1 MKTKIRITFIFFL
14 IAAIF
19 GLLLRLIQTGTPLY
33 NYKNLLHTHSHIAL
47 LGWLYNAALI
57 LLQYSILKKQNGSM
71 NWIFWV
77 TQLTFVGMLFS
88 FPFEGYGLFS
98 ITFSTLYL
106 FCSYFLVYHLFKQSK
121 ELSSKYTAKF
131 IQWGGIY
138 LILSSIGPYALGI
151 IMANKL
157 ADTFWYKLS
166 IYWFLHFL
174 YNGFFVFIVFAYLLN
189 RFQQLKNE
197 KTIFLLMNISVIPLF
212 GLSTLWLKPTLPF
225 YAVAFFGALFQII
238 AFILLIKGQKLQQYF
253 TNKLSLNLFVLSL
266 IAYILKI
273 IFQIFASFENVQSF
287 INLTV
292 SSSVVGFIHLVMLG
306 FFTLFFI
313 SIFIEEKKLKTSYTL
328 KIGIYLLVSGIV
340 LSEAL
345 LFTQSITIYFFQES
359 ISNYFDILFWVS
371 FLMPIGI
378 ALITV
383 QSLITFKS
391 K

>member
-19 GLLLRLIQTGTPLY
+19 GLLLRLIQAGTPLH

-57 LLQYSILKKQNGSM
+57 MLQYSILKKQNGSM
-71 NWIFWV
+71 NWIFWI

-121 ELSSKYTAKF
+121 ELSSHYTAKF

-157 ADTFWYKLS
+157 ANTFWYKLS

-189 RFQQLKNE
+189 RFKQLKNQ

-212 GLSTLWLKPTLPF
+212 ALSTLWLKPALPI
-225 YAVAFFGALFQII
+225 YAVALLSALFQIF
-238 AFILLIKGQKLQQYF
+238 AFILLLKVQKLRLYF
-253 TNKLSLNLFVLSL
+253 KNKISFNLFILSL
-266 IAYILKI
+266 IAYTLKI

-292 SSSVVGFIHLVMLG
+292 SSSVIGFIHLVMLG

-313 SIFIEEKKLKTSYTL
+313 SIFIEEKFLKSSNLLKT
-328 KIGIYLLVSGIV
+328 GIYLLVLGIV

-345 LFTQSITIYFFQES
+345 FFMQSIFIYFYQIS
-359 ISNYFDILFWVS
+359 INNFFNLLFWVS

-383 QSLITFKS
+383 QSLITFKN

>member
-1 MKTKIRITFIFFL
+1 
-14 IAAIF
+14 
-19 GLLLRLIQTGTPLY
+19 
-33 NYKNLLHTHSHIAL
+33 
-47 LGWLYNAALI
+47 
-57 LLQYSILKKQNGSM
+57 
-71 NWIFWV
+71 
-77 TQLTFVGMLFS
+77 
-88 FPFEGYGLFS
+88 
-98 ITFSTLYL
+98 
-106 FCSYFLVYHLFKQSK
+106 
-121 ELSSKYTAKF
+121 
-131 IQWGGIY
+131 
-138 LILSSIGPYALGI
+138 
-151 IMANKL
+151 
-157 ADTFWYKLS
+157 
-166 IYWFLHFL
+166 
-174 YNGFFVFIVFAYLLN
+174 
-189 RFQQLKNE
+189 
-197 KTIFLLMNISVIPLF
+197 LF

-292 SSSVVGFIHLVMLG
+292 TSSVIGFIHLVMLG

-345 LFTQSITIYFFQES
+345 LFIQSITIYFYQES

-371 FLMPIGI
+371 FLMPLGI
-378 ALITV
+378 TLITA
-383 QSLITFKS
+383 QSLGFFKS

>member
-57 LLQYSILKKQNGSM
+57 ILQYSILKKRKGSM

-77 TQLTFVGMLFS
+77 TQLTFVGMLLS

-121 ELSSKYTAKF
+121 KLSSPYTAKF

-138 LILSSIGPYALGI
+138 LILSSIGPYALGA

-189 RFQQLKNE
+189 RFKQLKNE

-292 SSSVVGFIHLVMLG
+292 TSSVIGFIHLVMLG

-345 LFTQSITIYFFQES
+345 LFIQSITIYFYQES

-371 FLMPIGI
+371 FLMPLGI
-378 ALITV
+378 TLITA
-383 QSLITFKS
+383 QSLGFFKS